1 MKPFTEETALTWA
14 TRRCS
19 LRECCPQE
27 IVRKFREGGLPESR
41 IAHLVARLVEEGYL
55 DEGRYAKAFVHD
67 KVAYDHWGRMK
78 IRAALRLKGIPDA
91 EINRAFAETDGADY
105 RLMMKEVLTSKFRTL
120 QFDPGN
126 EAETYK
132 ATQKL
137 LRFAASRGFE
147 ADEVFS
153 IIHELKAV

>member
-1 MKPFTEETALTWA
+1 MKPFTEESALAWA

-27 IVRKFREGGLPESR
+27 IIRKFREGQLPESR
-41 IAHLVARLVEEGYL
+41 IAPLIARLIKEDYL
-55 DEGRYAKAFVHD
+55 NEGRYARAFVHD

-78 IRAALRLKGIPDA
+78 IRAALRQKGISDSY
-91 EINRAFAETDGADY
+91 IDQAFSETDDADY
-105 RLMMKEVLTSKFRTL
+105 RLMMKKVLISKFQNL
-120 QFDPGN
+120 QFNPEDK
-126 EAETYK
+126 AETYK
-132 ATQKL
+132 AMQKL

-153 IIHELKAV
+153 IIHELKTI